1 METTSRT
8 SSQKEGK
15 KKGSSEANLIEERS
29 QILNAVNESFKRKI
43 ARANK
48 KYEEEEAT
56 SSKEESSAEE
66 TVNTS
71 KKKAKMVSFN
81 SRIPRK
87 KDTLGAVNAA
97 YDDAI
102 KRSAPNSK
110 DVHLFSDS
118 DDSTILE

>member
-56 SSKEESSAEE
+56 SSKEESSVEE

-71 KKKAKMVSFN
+71 KRRQNGLFQLQN
-81 SRIPRK
+81 SHEKGYLGCRK
-87 KDTLGAVNAA
+87 CS
-97 YDDAI
+97 I
-102 KRSAPNSK
+102 
-110 DVHLFSDS
+110 
-118 DDSTILE
+118 